1 MSGIFILYIVSGVIL
16 ALIFIAVIFS
26 LPSIMRYIKISK
38 M

>member
-1 MSGIFILYIVSGVIL
+1 MSEIFILYVVGSVIL